1 MHPDG
6 EFKKQL
12 SVQQD
17 ARMQQDES
25 NNHVLTEFFTT
36 LHILLYLFQII

>member
-6 EFKKQL
+6 EFEKQF
-12 SVQQD
+12 SV
-17 ARMQQDES
+17 QQDES

-36 LHILLYLFQII
+36 LHILLYLF